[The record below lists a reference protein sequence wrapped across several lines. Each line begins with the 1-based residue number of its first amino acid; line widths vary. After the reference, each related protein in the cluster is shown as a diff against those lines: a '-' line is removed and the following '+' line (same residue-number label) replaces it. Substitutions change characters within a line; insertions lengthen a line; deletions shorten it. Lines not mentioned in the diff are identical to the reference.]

1 MARLL
6 TTIGLLMAMAT
17 SAFAEDVTL
26 EMWNKDPDDKK
37 RKMVFSQEIVT
48 IDVGESVTWL
58 ATDKGH
64 NVQMI
69 DGPDGVKLP
78 GKSKVSKDIT
88 LSFDTPGVYVYV
100 CTPHATMGMIGIVV
114 VGELTQEAIDAVR
127 DAKLRGK
134 SKKKFA
140 ALLAELP

>member
-6 TTIGLLMAMAT
+6 TTLGLLMVMAT
-17 SAFAEDVTL
+17 SAFADNATV
-26 EMWNKDPDDKK
+26 EMWNKDPDNKK

-48 IDVGESVTWL
+48 IEPGESVNWI
-58 ATDKGH
+58 ATDRGH
-64 NVQMI
+64 NVEFI
-69 DGPDGVKLP
+69 DGPDGVKLAK
-78 GKSKVSKDIT
+78 KSKVSKDVKMT
-88 LSFDTPGVYVYV
+88 FDTPGVYVYV
-100 CTPHATMGMIGIVV
+100 CTPHASMGMIGIVV

>member
-1 MARLL
+1 
-6 TTIGLLMAMAT
+6 MAMAT
-17 SAFAEDVTL
+17 SAFAEDATV

-48 IDVGESVTWL
+48 IEPGQSITWI

-64 NVQMI
+64 NVEFI
-69 DGPDGVKLP
+69 DGPDGAKLAK
-78 GKSKVSKDIT
+78 KSKLSKDVT

-100 CTPHATMGMIGIVV
+100 CSPHASMGMIGIVV
-114 VGELTQEAIDAVR
+114 VGELTQEGVDAIK
-127 DAKLRGK
+127 DAKLKGK

>member
-1 MARLL
+1 MRIL
-6 TTIGLLMAMAT
+6 TTLGLLMAMAT
-17 SAFAEDVTL
+17 SAFAEDATV
-26 EMWNKDPDDKK
+26 EMWNKDPEDKS

-48 IDVGESVTWL
+48 IDAGDSITWL

-64 NVQMI
+64 NVQLI
-69 DGPDGVKLP
+69 DGPDGVKLED
-78 GKSKVSKDIT
+78 KSKISKDVTIT
-88 LSFDTPGVYVYV
+88 FDTPGVYVYV

-127 DAKLRGK
+127 DAKVRGK
-134 SKKKFA
+134 SKKKFE